1 MKVMQGIGK
10 KRDGR
15 GVNGRGNSKRETGLM
30 MPLW

>member
-15 GVNGRGNSKRETGLM
+15 GVSVRGNKKENGLM
-30 MPLW
+30 LLLW